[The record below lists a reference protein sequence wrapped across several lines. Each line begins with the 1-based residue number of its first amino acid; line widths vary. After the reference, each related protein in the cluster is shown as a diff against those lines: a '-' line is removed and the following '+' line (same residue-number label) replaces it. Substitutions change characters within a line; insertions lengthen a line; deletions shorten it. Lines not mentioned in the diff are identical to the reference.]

1 MIRSKRVVENIR
13 SQSPLIKGLFALW
26 MMTILVLLP
35 GVARSEANI
44 VHPDVPDL
52 ELVNQDGQG
61 GRLLSDFIGDK
72 LVAITLTF
80 TSCQTICPV
89 LDSIFLQVQSKMP
102 GYTEKGIELLS
113 ISIDPATDIP
123 PRLKAHAEEIGA
135 QPGWTFLTGEQKKVT
150 RILKALEVYTP
161 DIANHPPAIFV
172 VDGRRGVWARLN
184 GFPSAGLVVETIQ
197 DFQTAR
203 AVSE

>member
-1 MIRSKRVVENIR
+1 MFIHKKIARHSRSTRTVARALFFLGMMIC
-13 SQSPLIKGLFALW
+13 
-26 MMTILVLLP
+26 ILLVP
-35 GVARSEANI
+35 GVARAEANI
-44 VHPDVPDL
+44 VHPEVPDL
-52 ELVNQDGQG
+52 ELVNQNGEG
-61 GRLLSDFIGDK
+61 GRLLSDFIADK

-102 GYTEKGIELLS
+102 GYTEMGIELLS
-113 ISIDPATDIP
+113 ISIDPAIDIP

-135 QPGWTFLTGEQKKVT
+135 QPGWTFLTGEQKKVA

-184 GFPSAGLVVETIQ
+184 GFPSADLVVETIQ

>member
-1 MIRSKRVVENIR
+1 MIRSKSALENIS
-13 SQSPLIKGLFALW
+13 SQSPLTRILFALW
-26 MMTILVLLP
+26 MMACLLLLP

-52 ELVNQDGQG
+52 ELVNQDEQG
-61 GRLLSDFIGDK
+61 GRLLSDFIGDR

-102 GYTEKGIELLS
+102 GHVEQGIELLS

-135 QPGWTFLTGEQKKVT
+135 KPGWTFLTGEQKKVT

-172 VDGRRGVWARLN
+172 VDGRRGVWARLY
-184 GFPSAGLVVETIQ
+184 GFPSADLVVETLQ
-197 DFQTAR
+197 GFQAAR
-203 AVSE
+203 TSSE